1 MQKQKKTTL
10 TESQVKL
17 KKYLKPI
24 VEGILTEQSDTLDSE
39 MAKMLIDKLG
49 QIVPEVL
56 KIYKKYQRITGEYPV
71 FISDKMVD
79 RAISS
84 IILMK
89 RDIEKKY
96 K

>member
-1 MQKQKKTTL
+1 M
-10 TESQVKL
+10 
-17 KKYLKPI
+17 
-24 VEGILTEQSDTLDSE
+24 TEQSDTLDSE

-56 KIYKKYQRITGEYPV
+56 KIYKKHQRIAGERPV
-71 FISDKMVD
+71 ISDKMVD
-79 RAISS
+79 QAISS
-84 IILMK
+84 IILLK